1 MAKDDLTGNETGTA
15 PAEHTVENQSFY
27 NPATVGSGTITEDGE
42 YGEPLPDPTI
52 ARGLGPGRTSGGRR
66 TPGSLLGG
74 QTGEDTYFDAESAP
88 ATSGVDTDR
97 ATTSRT
103 SSRGSSKSDK

>member
-27 NPATVGSGTITEDGE
+27 NPATVGSGTITEDGT

-66 TPGSLLGG
+66 TTGSLLGG

-88 ATSGVDTDR
+88 ATAGVNTEDTSGR
-97 ATTSRT
+97 
-103 SSRGSSKSDK
+103 RGSTRGGSKSDK

>member
-1 MAKDDLTGNETGTA
+1 MADKDINDTGTA

-27 NPATVGSGTITEDGE
+27 NPATVGSGTITEDGV

-66 TPGSLLGG
+66 TPGSLLGA
-74 QTGEDTYFDAESAP
+74 QTGEDSYVDAESTPAP
-88 ATSGVDTDR
+88 AGVDTSDR
-97 ATTSRT
+97 KPAKATKST
-103 SSRGSSKSDK
+103 GSTAK